1 MEHLTKPIMAK
12 LFEIKLAVEQMNAGI
27 EMDRGTYNPSKIWND
42 MMSLEEGVS
51 FTTFIISFK
60 G

>member
-1 MEHLTKPIMAK
+1 MEHLTKPVMAK

-27 EMDRGTYNPSKIWND
+27 EMDRETYNPSKIWND

>member
-1 MEHLTKPIMAK
+1 MEHLTKPVMTK

-27 EMDRGTYNPSKIWND
+27 EMDRETYNPSKIWND

>member
-1 MEHLTKPIMAK
+1 MEHLSKPVMAK

-27 EMDRGTYNPSKIWND
+27 EMDRGTYNPSKIWSE
-42 MMSLEEGVS
+42 MMSLEDGVS